1 MSEDKAET
9 NSTGVSLPVTA
20 TAQVAKDLM
29 ELAKNDSNT
38 VGAAKNFGESALI
51 VSKAVKNCL
60 LPLAAVNFGIDKAK
74 IYFQQ
79 RFTKDLE
86 EKTQHIPPENIIEPK
101 ASIAGPALQGL
112 AFCHEEAP
120 LKEMY
125 LELIASSMNIDS
137 YDNTHPAFV
146 EVIKQLTSIEA
157 EILPIYLESNTLK
170 PVGRVIYKNIE
181 DNSIIVSCRHILEL
195 YTGDEPYYDKRI
207 PSFVDNWIRLGL
219 IEVGYDKYMGAQE
232 ERYIAIKDR
241 EEYINDKTYTHEKLT
256 KEFERGYIRR
266 TSFGA
271 LFSQATGI
279 INKNL

>member
-9 NSTGVSLPVTA
+9 SNTGVSLPVTA

-38 VGAAKNFGESALI
+38 VAAAKNFGESAVI

-86 EKTQHIPPENIIEPK
+86 EKTQRIPPENIVEPK

-125 LELIASSMNIDS
+125 LNLLSSSMNADLKDS
-137 YDNTHPAFV
+137 THPAFI
-146 EVIKQLTSIEA
+146 EIIKQLNSKEVSYLDIYLSVGGSSPIGRVRFVDE
-157 EILPIYLESNTLK
+157 ENGNFYIGVKNIINLSVNGKNHYDSQLPIY
-170 PVGRVIYKNIE
+170 I
-181 DNSIIVSCRHILEL
+181 
-195 YTGDEPYYDKRI
+195 
-207 PSFVDNWIRLGL
+207 DNWVRLGL
-219 IEVGYDKYMGAQE
+219 FEVSYDKFIDSENDPYKRME
-232 ERYIAIKDR
+232 LRN
-241 EEYINDKTYTHEKLT
+241 EYINDNTIVKPNFVKTIEKGSI
-256 KEFERGYIRR
+256 ER
-266 TSFGA
+266 TSFGEQFA
-271 LFSQATGI
+271 KIVGI
-279 INKNL
+279 EDKEI